1 MRKLKSKL
9 IASILAATMTITS
22 LPLTA
27 FASETESNGTSSL
40 GYARKSQDVLFASGT
55 NAMQLNSTK
64 TTVNGNLYSGG
75 NLDAYSGEVDV
86 RGDVYIGGELKKHDY
101 TIWSSYRFEDNYGKR
116 ELTDFSDAVIKS
128 LGDEYITHEYWQTY
142 SNPEI
147 ENEGNI
153 YAKSGLQF
161 CGNDVTLSGTVVSEN
176 YLMISASR
184 ALNTA
189 ENSEMN
195 LYVADGNIGI
205 YVGDAVI
212 NGIIYAPNGTV
223 QLCGSYIEVNG
234 MIIAKEIQI
243 SAENFII
250 NENPNLSL
258 APYVRD
264 YNDQILAAYADYD
277 LESKLFNVHLFS
289 TMEGGTY
296 GIYTSLDGENYDLNG
311 TTDKNEYSFGIDKD
325 VPVLYIKAT
334 QTFDNGFVLESNIVK
349 MLADEDYGY
358 VMEQTDTDGDGLI
371 DLYEHIFGSDKNA
384 EDTDGD
390 GLSDYIEVMI
400 VGTDPLYKDT
410 DENGVEDGDEDYDGD
425 GLTNLQEVSY
435 GTDLTL
441 RDTDNDELTDYEEIF
456 IYGTDPLNPDTDGDA
471 INDGDEIKLGLDP
484 LSADSDNDGVPDNEE
499 IFAQTVDNSG
509 LDAINA
515 DNAYKLTIDIN
526 SAGYAN
532 SAATV
537 DESGFSY
544 ITSTNPSVLGKVVAI
559 DYDEILKVES
569 AVLKFEIPQ
578 NTVNSARN
586 YPNSIELAGLN
597 RYAIFHYSEEYNIMY
612 PVNVEYDEASS
623 TLKVNTDE
631 LGDYFVVDLDQWFFE
646 MGIVPDQ
653 YENESGI
660 STLSLDYDEE
670 ICYTDSDKA
679 GEKYTI
685 EELEEIFDFSQ
696 PFGASEIEMTEQ
708 AEAAPVFYAASRSV
722 TSFTAEKTIKPV
734 DVVFIIDCTDN
745 LQDNFENVKANVI
758 SASEEIFAMCD
769 SARICVIQF
778 WASTTP
784 VKSDWYTNS
793 QYSELENYVKSIEQ
807 LDYIENSLH
816 GAAMTMA
823 ADLEYRLNAKNFNF
837 LIFDKYSQ
845 WSEDMTGEMIENG
858 IQKIVNKGINFS
870 ILYNHSRTTISDNSQ
885 NLISATDGYDGSNLG
900 EFHVDVVNHI
910 LGNTGEGGS
919 EVVEP
924 EPEIRKNSVDVSGR
938 VMMSDFS
945 MPYIYDESSGHTT
958 KNITKYTLN
967 DYDIDGLKDYE
978 EVDWTNLKLTG
989 VDTYECW
996 TYYDWMAKYQPYNM
1010 SNVSWYEFVK
1020 SIKVLPI
1027 LSNPWEQ
1034 DSDYDGVL
1042 DIYDTNKLFYNNL
1055 ALKYIEFINNEYI
1068 YMSDIEKTN
1077 DGFTICMTSIS
1088 DMLKNMGYPNLSLEY
1103 YNDKGIDYYFDDW
1116 YLYSVEGN
1124 FNETVYSILLLREKE
1139 SDSYSRVSIPFIE
1152 FNMNL
1157 FSEYC
1162 EGADTSSLSGELQ
1175 AVTEASRLK
1184 HSGTLTSYFKN
1195 NYSQALYLIPEIYI
1209 NKVIS
1214 VECCDTNELTVDN
1227 NENNKPCKNSMI
1239 TLNKYSTNGNENEK
1253 IYDPDKQALI
1263 IADTH
1268 NLTLAEKQCIL
1279 AARTS
1284 NPSFNSFAAEV
1295 VAHAQFT
1302 EMYAF
1307 NDLMW
1312 INPISAYIIHSIY
1325 SSGIKADLG
1334 IGEEPSWLTSF
1345 SEAYK
1350 GYNGI
1355 YVSSQRA
1362 VWGDK

>member
-1 MRKLKSKL
+1 
-9 IASILAATMTITS
+9 
-22 LPLTA
+22 
-27 FASETESNGTSSL
+27 
-40 GYARKSQDVLFASGT
+40 
-55 NAMQLNSTK
+55 
-64 TTVNGNLYSGG
+64 
-75 NLDAYSGEVDV
+75 
-86 RGDVYIGGELKKHDY
+86 
-101 TIWSSYRFEDNYGKR
+101 
-116 ELTDFSDAVIKS
+116 
-128 LGDEYITHEYWQTY
+128 
-142 SNPEI
+142 
-147 ENEGNI
+147 
-153 YAKSGLQF
+153 
-161 CGNDVTLSGTVVSEN
+161 
-176 YLMISASR
+176 MISASH

-195 LYVADGNIGI
+195 LYVANGNIGI

-223 QLCGSYIEVNG
+223 QLCGSDIEVNG

-258 APYVRD
+258 APYVRN

-435 GTDLTL
+435 GADLTL

-499 IFAQTVDNSG
+499 IFAQTVDNSD

-537 DESGFSY
+537 EVSGFSY
-544 ITSTNPSVLGKVVAI
+544 ITSTNKAVLGKVVAI
-559 DYDEILKVES
+559 DYAESLKVDS
-569 AVLKFEIPQ
+569 AVLKFEIPSA
-578 NTVNSARN
+578 TVNSARN
-586 YPNSIELAGLN
+586 YPDSAELAGLT

-623 TLKVNTDE
+623 SLKVNTNE

-660 STLSLDYDEE
+660 SALSLDYDEE
-670 ICYTDSDKA
+670 ICYTES
-679 GEKYTI
+679 GETEGKYTI
-685 EELEEIFDFSQ
+685 EELEEIFDFSK
-696 PFGASEIEMTEQ
+696 PFGATEIVAEEQ
-708 AEAAPVFYAASRSV
+708 LETTPVFYSASRK
-722 TSFTAEKTIKPV
+722 TASYSNDIKIKPV

-745 LQDNFENVKANVI
+745 LKDNFENVKSNVI
-758 SASEEIFAMCD
+758 SASRDIYDICD

-778 WASTTP
+778 WASKTP
-784 VKSDWYTNS
+784 VKSNWFTNS
-793 QYSELENYVKSIEQ
+793 QYSELENYVDSIEQ
-807 LDYIENSLH
+807 SSHIENSLH

-823 ADLEYRLNAKNFNF
+823 ADLSYRSNAKKFSF

-870 ILYNHSRTTISDNSQ
+870 ILYNHSRTDLSDNSH
-885 NLISATDGYDGSNLG
+885 NLISITHGYDGSNLG
-900 EFHVDVVNHI
+900 SFFVDVVSHI
-910 LGNTGEGGS
+910 LRCTDEIDS
-919 EVVEP
+919 SIVEP
-924 EPEIRKNSVDVSGR
+924 ENPEIPDKPEPPVIEEQPVDLSGRVLFSDLSMCKTSDETCNGFGFKGDLIKNSETNSDFDSFTDSDEVDWSGLIFNSSNNTYICRTYAQWLSDIGTNIYINSELRNVKILTVYSNPLITNFEDATKENPYPYGSITYEGTKYRIYVPEYFKNSVSGPYLDKHWNQKSVFAR
-938 VMMSDFS
+938 VNISSILNGTFTGFELEDPASPPLYAGKGDLTVPPIVKSQINIGGMGVTLFSALNSFIEVANSMIDYLNVRFDFQTCGTDRRVVINIGTLQATNKYNE
-945 MPYIYDESSGHTT
+945 MINGPKTLHEHTRQQYMY
-958 KNITKYTLN
+958 NGLVQRELATL
-967 DYDIDGLKDYE
+967 YKQ
-978 EVDWTNLKLTG
+978 LTG
-989 VDTYECW
+989 E
-996 TYYDWMAKYQPYNM
+996 
-1010 SNVSWYEFVK
+1010 E
-1020 SIKVLPI
+1020 
-1027 LSNPWEQ
+1027 
-1034 DSDYDGVL
+1034 
-1042 DIYDTNKLFYNNL
+1042 
-1055 ALKYIEFINNEYI
+1055 
-1068 YMSDIEKTN
+1068 IEKYETF
-1077 DGFTICMTSIS
+1077 DLRMTIDSKHNEPYTSY
-1088 DMLKNMGYPNLSLEY
+1088 MW
-1103 YNDKGIDYYFDDW
+1103 IDT
-1116 YLYSVEGN
+1116 EGN
-1124 FNETVYSILLLREKE
+1124 FYEVLKVYENDSVEIGKMNIIL
-1139 SDSYSRVSIPFIE
+1139 PFIYE
-1152 FNMNL
+1152 
-1157 FSEYC
+1157 
-1162 EGADTSSLSGELQ
+1162 
-1175 AVTEASRLK
+1175 
-1184 HSGTLTSYFKN
+1184 TLY
-1195 NYSQALYLIPEIYI
+1195 
-1209 NKVIS
+1209 
-1214 VECCDTNELTVDN
+1214 
-1227 NENNKPCKNSMI
+1227 
-1239 TLNKYSTNGNENEK
+1239 
-1253 IYDPDKQALI
+1253 
-1263 IADTH
+1263 
-1268 NLTLAEKQCIL
+1268 
-1279 AARTS
+1279 
-1284 NPSFNSFAAEV
+1284 SFNLNHTSTLVPDEKV
-1295 VAHAQFT
+1295 N
-1302 EMYAF
+1302 EAF
-1307 NDLMW
+1307 KSL
-1312 INPISAYIIHSIY
+1312 IS
-1325 SSGIKADLG
+1325 G
-1334 IGEEPSWLTSF
+1334 
-1345 SEAYK
+1345 
-1350 GYNGI
+1350 
-1355 YVSSQRA
+1355 
-1362 VWGDK
+1362 

>member
-1 MRKLKSKL
+1 MMRKLKSKL
-9 IASILAATMTITS
+9 IASILAAAMTITS

-27 FASETESNGTSSL
+27 FASETENNRVPSL

-101 TIWSSYRFEDNYGKR
+101 TIWSSYRFEDNSSKR
-116 ELTDFSDAVIKS
+116 EITDFSDAVIES
-128 LGDEYITHEYWQTY
+128 LGGEYITHEYWQTY

-161 CGNDVTLSGTVVSEN
+161 CGNDVTLSGTIVSEN
-176 YLMISASR
+176 YLMISASH

-223 QLCGSYIEVNG
+223 QLCGSDIEVNG

-311 TTDKNEYSFGIDKD
+311 TTDKNEYSFGIDEN

-349 MLADEDYGY
+349 MIADEDYGY

-400 VGTDPLYKDT
+400 TGTDPLYKDT

-441 RDTDNDELTDYEEIF
+441 KNTDDDGLTDYEEIF
-456 IYGTDPLNPDTDGDA
+456 VYGTDPLNPDTDGDG

-499 IFAQTVDNSG
+499 IFAQTVDNSD
-509 LDAINA
+509 LDAINS
-515 DNAYKLTIDIN
+515 DNDYKLTIDIN
-526 SAGYAN
+526 AAGYAN
-532 SAATV
+532 NSTTV

-544 ITSTNPSVLGKVVAI
+544 ITSTNKAVLGKVVAI
-559 DYDEILKVES
+559 DYAENLKVDGV
-569 AVLKFEIPQ
+569 VLKFEIPSA
-578 NTVNSARN
+578 TVNSARN
-586 YPNSIELAGLN
+586 YPDSAELTGLN

-612 PVNVEYDEASS
+612 PVNVEYDESNS
-623 TLKVNTDE
+623 TLKVSTNE
-631 LGDYFVVDLDQWFFE
+631 LGDYFVVDLDKWFYE

-653 YENESGI
+653 YGDESEI
-660 STLSLDYDEE
+660 STLSLDYDKE
-670 ICYTDSDKA
+670 ICYTDSGEA
-679 GEKYTI
+679 EEKYTI

-696 PFGASEIEMTEQ
+696 PFGATEIEANEQ
-708 AEAAPVFYAASRSV
+708 SEAASAVFAAPRRSASSYANE
-722 TSFTAEKTIKPV
+722 TKIEPV

-745 LQDNFENVKANVI
+745 LKSNFENVI
-758 SASEEIFAMCD
+758 SKVVSACRDIFDMCD
-769 SARICVIQF
+769 SARICIIQF
-778 WASTTP
+778 WASATP
-784 VKSDWYTNS
+784 VKSSWFTNS
-793 QYSELENYVKSIEQ
+793 QYSELKNYVNSIEQ
-807 LDYIENSLH
+807 LDYIGNSLH

-823 ADLEYRLNAKNFNF
+823 ADLNYRSNAKKFNF
-837 LIFDKYSQ
+837 LIFDEYSQ

-870 ILYNHSRTTISDNSQ
+870 ILYNHSRTELSDNSQ
-885 NLISATDGYDGSNLG
+885 NLISITHGYDGSNLG
-900 EFHVDVVNHI
+900 EFHDDVVKHI
-910 LGNTGEGGS
+910 FSNT
-919 EVVEP
+919 
-924 EPEIRKNSVDVSGR
+924 
-938 VMMSDFS
+938 
-945 MPYIYDESSGHTT
+945 DESSGEEEPEPDNDDYYVVLDDELVLGDFSSSLRLID
-958 KNITKYTLN
+958 NIVNEGDIEEIRMN
-967 DYDIDGLKDYE
+967 DNTADFDKDGLKDYQ
-978 EVDWTNLKLTG
+978 EVDWEHLVKNSDKSCTCRSYGEWLHLMYG
-989 VDTYECW
+989 
-996 TYYDWMAKYQPYNM
+996 
-1010 SNVSWYEFVK
+1010 NVSWGTPTLL
-1020 SIKVLPI
+1020 SMTVLPI
-1027 LSNPWEQ
+1027 LSNPWEK
-1034 DSDYDGVL
+1034 DSDGDGIEDSIDPHRLAASEIKTNCLYKDSFDNYDDDDSFNHNYEFLKQYGIYRICICTNCNKIIYVPYYINGHIYGANNIDKNNASEKMQNFEIIPSDISNDFGYIKYNGEIYPINYL
-1042 DIYDTNKLFYNNL
+1042 DYTESDFISPIYYEVASYSKSEIKFDFFAGIAGTASEDIL
-1055 ALKYIEFINNEYI
+1055 YIEDTAIYTGKDGGKNIQYKLQPSSEQAVAKVNSFLLIRYFLSVAQIGSTSFKINYI
-1068 YMSDIEKTN
+1068 VGKTFDGIKTAVIRVDISKLLQEN
-1077 DGFTICMTSIS
+1077 
-1088 DMLKNMGYPNLSLEY
+1088 
-1103 YNDKGIDYYFDDW
+1103 
-1116 YLYSVEGN
+1116 SVEGSPLKAKVIAQMLIGVDN
-1124 FNETVYSILLLREKE
+1124 CGEMYNVYSKL
-1139 SDSYSRVSIPFIE
+1139 V
-1152 FNMNL
+1152 
-1157 FSEYC
+1157 
-1162 EGADTSSLSGELQ
+1162 DT
-1175 AVTEASRLK
+1175 
-1184 HSGTLTSYFKN
+1184 
-1195 NYSQALYLIPEIYI
+1195 
-1209 NKVIS
+1209 
-1214 VECCDTNELTVDN
+1214 D
-1227 NENNKPCKNSMI
+1227 
-1239 TLNKYSTNGNENEK
+1239 
-1253 IYDPDKQALI
+1253 
-1263 IADTH
+1263 
-1268 NLTLAEKQCIL
+1268 
-1279 AARTS
+1279 
-1284 NPSFNSFAAEV
+1284 
-1295 VAHAQFT
+1295 
-1302 EMYAF
+1302 
-1307 NDLMW
+1307 
-1312 INPISAYIIHSIY
+1312 
-1325 SSGIKADLG
+1325 
-1334 IGEEPSWLTSF
+1334 
-1345 SEAYK
+1345 
-1350 GYNGI
+1350 
-1355 YVSSQRA
+1355 
-1362 VWGDK
+1362 